1 MLKGV
6 LGADLIG
13 FHTYDYER
21 HFLSSV
27 KRLLRYEVNFNKIN
41 LGIREVVVNTFPMGI
56 DYDKFNK
63 AAIDHH
69 SRKASQQTE
78 LKKQI
83 ELHKKSVKDGKLI
96 LSIDRLDYT
105 KGVLNRVKAFEQ
117 FLNKFPEYLEKV
129 RLVMLTVPS
138 RSEEPQYK
146 KLKKETDEIV
156 GRVNGEYATVNWTP
170 IWYYYRSMN
179 FDELIDLYS
188 SADIA
193 MITPIR
199 DGMNLVAKEFVSTRI
214 NGDGVLIL
222 SELAGASKELFQ
234 ALTVN
239 PFDINS
245 MSNTIHDAINMGVD
259 EQKQRNFSMQKRIKR
274 YTVKYWA
281 DEFISSLNEISVVQ
295 ENGVLKIDEKS
306 SEIIKENYKKS
317 SNKLILLD
325 YDGTLVEFNEKPGL
339 AIPDNE
345 TFKILKDLS
354 QENDVVIVSGR
365 DQHFLDKHFSDLKLT
380 LVAEH
385 GYFIRNY
392 AESWSEKANFNKDRI
407 KSFKPILDSF
417 SDRTPGTF
425 VEEKLNSIVW
435 HYRKSDPEL
444 ANSRVVEFKTVFDSL
459 STDGLN
465 LMDMDKAI
473 EIINAQVNKGSA
485 VSEIISN
492 KDYDFILCIGD
503 DITDENMFES
513 RPKNSYTIKVGK
525 KKTSAKYYIKDP
537 RQVKSFLSFLT
548 K

>member
-1 MLKGV
+1 
-6 LGADLIG
+6 
-13 FHTYDYER
+13 
-21 HFLSSV
+21 
-27 KRLLRYEVNFNKIN
+27 
-41 LGIREVVVNTFPMGI
+41 
-56 DYDKFNK
+56 
-63 AAIDHH
+63 
-69 SRKASQQTE
+69 
-78 LKKQI
+78 
-83 ELHKKSVKDGKLI
+83 
-96 LSIDRLDYT
+96 
-105 KGVLNRVKAFEQ
+105 
-117 FLNKFPEYLEKV
+117 
-129 RLVMLTVPS
+129 
-138 RSEEPQYK
+138 
-146 KLKKETDEIV
+146 
-156 GRVNGEYATVNWTP
+156 
-170 IWYYYRSMN
+170 
-179 FDELIDLYS
+179 
-188 SADIA
+188 

-354 QENDVVIVSGR
+354 QENDVAIISGR

-385 GYFIRNY
+385 GYFTRNY

-513 RPKNSYTIKVGK
+513 LPKNSYTIKVGK

-537 RQVKSFLSFLT
+537 RQVKTFLSFLT